1 MSIPE
6 LIGDEEGDVLVIG
19 WGSSRGVI
27 EEAIAVTEAQGLKAS
42 GLHLKIVYP
51 LPLGLKAVFAKF
63 KKVVTVEM
71 AYGDEYKLT
80 PLATLLRSETLVDV
94 KNAIS
99 QATGR
104 PLKPRDVVTKIKA
117 LVDSVGKALGKEVQ

>member
-1 MSIPE
+1 M
-6 LIGDEEGDVLVIG
+6 
-19 WGSSRGVI
+19 
-27 EEAIAVTEAQGLKAS
+27 
-42 GLHLKIVYP
+42 
-51 LPLGLKAVFAKF
+51 PLGLETVFSKF

-71 AYGDEYKLT
+71 AYGDDYKPT

-104 PLKPRDVVTKIKA
+104 PLKPKDVVNKISE
-117 LVDSVGKALGKEVQ
+117 LVQC